1 MKTAKKG
8 EECKPAGQHCC
19 PVMDTVLY
27 SCENPYGCYCCMHS
41 FLHSMKLKFLL
52 SLTLPA
58 LQSSSRAGEQTI
70 YPLASSGGL
79 VLGLEASGVRE
90 TSLLPTVTNS
100 ASQTNPR
107 EMLLAWSA
115 AVGAPFPVQLHMRNS
130 PQAPL
135 PLPSYLPRTNSM
147 CRLISR
153 SVSPRVQ
160 PNVSGSAGNAN

>member
-1 MKTAKKG
+1 
-8 EECKPAGQHCC
+8 
-19 PVMDTVLY
+19 
-27 SCENPYGCYCCMHS
+27 MHAL

-70 YPLASSGGL
+70 YPLASSDGL

-107 EMLLAWSA
+107 EILLAWSA
-115 AVGAPFPVQLHMRNS
+115 AVGAPFPAQFHVRNS

-135 PLPSYLPRTNSM
+135 PLPFL
-147 CRLISR
+147 
-153 SVSPRVQ
+153 SPQNKLNVQ
-160 PNVSGSAGNAN
+160 ANFKECFTQSPAKCQWICWKCKLRQSCKRGGLMDCAGGQGKANKS